1 MHISIM
7 NSTFPLS
14 YDDATDASGQW
25 TWEKLTPLCPVC
37 LRKGIIHPLLVPGK
51 EDTKLAPVF
60 PHDNGDAAVECDQC
74 LFTAMVQH
82 S

>member
-7 NSTFPLS
+7 NSTFKLA
-14 YDDATDASGQW
+14 YCDATDQSGEW
-25 TWEKLTPLCPVC
+25 TWTGLTPLCPVC
-37 LRKGIIHPLLVPGK
+37 LRKGVIHPLLVPGR
-51 EDTKLAPVF
+51 EDTKLAPVV
-60 PHDNGDAAVECDQC
+60 PHQNGDSAVECDQC